1 MAPRE
6 KVMAGGVG
14 LQGECDHVVHE
25 TLLGQNVDFVRHAF
39 GSGVIHLRLGFAGP
53 FLVLLKPNLEVAD
66 GAQVFIEFLSV
77 PGTEASSRV
86 LASPRTIKTLLPFSS
101 CLTCSL
107 ISCSVP

>member
-1 MAPRE
+1 MARS
-6 KVMAGGVG
+6 GVG

-25 TLLGQNVDFVRHAF
+25 ALLGQNVDFVRHVF
-39 GSGVIHLRLGFAGP
+39 GSGVIHLGLGFAGP

-77 PGTEASSRV
+77 PGTELLSRS
-86 LASPRTIKTLLPFSS
+86 LASPRTTSKTLLPFSS